1 MSLCR
6 QAFRPALRRAAFRPA
21 LQQVSFGTALQA
33 QRGYATKYA
42 KYNWEDALQLEKQ
55 LTDDERMVRDTAHAY
70 AQEKLLPRVIQ
81 ATRTEHF
88 DVEIMRELGAL
99 GLLGSTIDGY
109 GCAGVSHVAYGLMA
123 REIERI
129 DSGYRSAMSVQSS
142 LVMHPINEFGT
153 QEQKEKYL
161 PRLARGELVGAFGL
175 TEPDHGSDP
184 GGMETTAREEGAVFR
199 ISGSKMWITNAPIAD
214 VFIVWAKL
222 RESGKIHGFIL
233 ERGMRGLSTP
243 VIDGKMALRASTTG
257 MILMDDVEVPREN
270 MLDVE
275 GLRGPF
281 SCLNKARFGIAWGV
295 LGAAENCLGIA
306 RNYALDR
313 TQFGV
318 PLARF
323 QLVQAKLALA
333 HSEITLAL
341 QACLRVGRLMDD
353 GEMAVE
359 MVSLIKRNSCVK
371 ALEISRN
378 MRDVLGGNGI
388 ADEFHVIR
396 HLNNLEVTNTYEG
409 TADIHLLTLG
419 RAVTGISA
427 FTA

>member
-1 MSLCR
+1 MTLCGS
-6 QAFRPALRRAAFRPA
+6 ALRR
-21 LQQVSFGTALQA
+21 LQPMHKLRAPRLAVRT
-33 QRGYATKYA
+33 YATKYA

-55 LTDDERMVRDTAHAY
+55 LTDDERMVRDSAHAY
-70 AQEKLLPRVIQ
+70 AQEKLLPRVIN

-88 DVEIMRELGAL
+88 DIEIMQEMGQM
-99 GLLGSTIDGY
+99 GFLGSTIDGY
-109 GCAGVSHVAYGLMA
+109 GCAGVSSVAYGLTA

-161 PRLARGELVGAFGL
+161 PGLARGELIGAFGL
-175 TEPDHGSDP
+175 TEPNHGSDP
-184 GGMETTAREEGAVFR
+184 GGMETVASDEGSVYR
-199 ISGSKMWITNAPIAD
+199 ISGSKMWITNSPIAD

-222 RESGKIHGFIL
+222 KTDGKIHGFIL
-233 ERGMRGLSTP
+233 ERGMPGLSTP
-243 VIDGKMALRASTTG
+243 AIDGKMALRASTTG
-257 MILMDDVEVPREN
+257 MILMDNVEVPKQN
-270 MLDVE
+270 MLNVE
-275 GLRGPF
+275 GLKGPF

-313 TQFGV
+313 KQFGV

-333 HSEITLAL
+333 HSEIAL
-341 QACLRVGRLMDD
+341 GLQSCLRVGRLMDK

-378 MRDVLGGNGI
+378 MRDILGGNGI

-427 FTA
+427 FSATD

>member
-1 MSLCR
+1 MSICGSVFRRVLR
-6 QAFRPALRRAAFRPA
+6 QRPGAL
-21 LQQVSFGTALQA
+21 LM
-33 QRGYATKYA
+33 RGFASKYA
-42 KYNWEDALQLEKQ
+42 KYNWEDALQLEQQ
-55 LTDDERMVRDTAHAY
+55 LTDEEKMVRDSAHAY

-81 ATRTEHF
+81 ATRKEHF
-88 DVEIMRELGAL
+88 DVEIMRELGEL
-99 GLLGSTIDGY
+99 GFLGATIDGH
-109 GCAGVSHVAYGLMA
+109 GCAGVSHVAYGLIA

-153 QEQKEKYL
+153 TAQKDKYL
-161 PRLARGELVGAFGL
+161 PRLATGELIGAFGL

-184 GGMETTAREEGAVFR
+184 AGMETTATRVDGGYR
-199 ISGSKMWITNAPIAD
+199 ISGSKMWITNSPIAD
-214 VFIVWAKL
+214 VFVVWAKCKDD
-222 RESGKIHGFIL
+222 GKIRGFIL
-233 ERGMRGLSTP
+233 DREMSGLSTP

-257 MILMDDVEVPREN
+257 MILMDNVEVPEEN
-270 MLDVE
+270 LLPNVA
-275 GLRGPF
+275 GLKGPF

-313 TQFGV
+313 KQFGV

-333 HSEITLAL
+333 HSEIALGL
-341 QACLRVGRLMDD
+341 QACLRVGRLIDQ

-419 RAVTGISA
+419 RAVTGIPA
-427 FTA
+427 FTATD